1 MRPLS
6 WVAGVLCA
14 SLACAGCASSSR
26 TDEDYRRKVANTA
39 ETLSG
44 VLGTIEITL
53 RVVHRTPAAYL
64 SVMVAEAD
72 DDAVATAGN
81 FDAIQPPSAAADKL
95 RDQLDDVMA
104 RTTSMLDDLRIA
116 ARRNRGGEFDSL
128 AKPLHGLQLEL
139 DKLQDVAG

>member
-1 MRPLS
+1 MRPWP

-14 SLACAGCASSSR
+14 ALTCAGCASSSR
-26 TDEDYRRKVANTA
+26 TDDDYRHKVANTA
-39 ETLSG
+39 ETLAG
-44 VLGTIEITL
+44 VLGTVEITL

-64 SVMVAEAD
+64 SVTVAEAD

-95 RDQLDDVMA
+95 RSRLDDVMS

-116 ARRNRGGEFDSL
+116 ARRNRGGELVTL